1 MAPSLLVLFASETG
15 NSEAIAKRVHDEA
28 GKNGF
33 DSTLAALNEWQKVG
47 FEQASLVVVVTSTT
61 GNGDPPRNGDKF
73 FRFIKNRTNPANL
86 LMRVSYRTS
95 RRGAVR
101 RAARP
106 CCVRAG
112 GSGSGRGQLSP
123 AHSLTWPC
131 ACRAVIWSQW
141 CWLSATP
148 TTTSSA
154 L

>member
-47 FEQASLVVVVTSTT
+47 FEQGASLVVVVTSTT

-101 RAARP
+101 RGVRRALAAFARAAPGPGQDSSRP
-106 CCVRAG
+106 
-112 GSGSGRGQLSP
+112 
-123 AHSLTWPC
+123 LTH
-131 ACRAVIWSQW
+131 
-141 CWLSATP
+141 
-148 TTTSSA
+148 
-154 L
+154 

>member
-15 NSEAIAKRVHDEA
+15 NSEAIAKRILDEA

-33 DSTLAALNEWQKVG
+33 DSTLAVLNEWQKVG

-95 RRGAVR
+95 RRGAR
-101 RAARP
+101 CAEGRALAALA
-106 CCVRAG
+106 RAG
-112 GSGSGRGQLSP
+112 PGPGEDSSRP
-123 AHSLTWPC
+123 LTH
-131 ACRAVIWSQW
+131 
-141 CWLSATP
+141 
-148 TTTSSA
+148 
-154 L
+154 